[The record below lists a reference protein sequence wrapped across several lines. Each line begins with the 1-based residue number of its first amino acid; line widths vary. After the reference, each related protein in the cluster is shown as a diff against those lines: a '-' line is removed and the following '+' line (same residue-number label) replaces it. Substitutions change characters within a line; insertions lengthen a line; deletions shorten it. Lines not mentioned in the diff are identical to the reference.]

1 MLFYLVTILR
11 LTIGTQYICQL
22 VFFSDIVAESFTDID
37 ERIFKR
43 GKGAPFDFIGWVIIR
58 GKNVTGFAMIKKFK
72 DPSQK
77 EKPAGPC
84 TISLLYGSFHFDN
97 YGSNFVRLSC
107 SLYEYVRTVKGAK
120 KCIRS
125 VLFAGAKVIYK

>member
-1 MLFYLVTILR
+1 MGDYKGKKRYR
-11 LTIGTQYICQL
+11 LCN
-22 VFFSDIVAESFTDID
+22 D
-37 ERIFKR
+37 
-43 GKGAPFDFIGWVIIR
+43 
-58 GKNVTGFAMIKKFK
+58 KKFK

-97 YGSNFVRLSC
+97 YGSNFVPLSC